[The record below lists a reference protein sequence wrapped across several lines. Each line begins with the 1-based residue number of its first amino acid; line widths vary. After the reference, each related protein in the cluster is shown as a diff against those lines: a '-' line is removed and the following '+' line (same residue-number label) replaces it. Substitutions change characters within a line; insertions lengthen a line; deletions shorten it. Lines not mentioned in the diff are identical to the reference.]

1 MTRKTYIGID
11 VSRDTLEVH
20 VLESGLHNVFS
31 NDEDGVEALVDWI
44 APLNPALVIL
54 EATGG
59 YEQDAVLSLLES
71 DLPVAVV
78 NPRQVRAYAEGMGV
92 HAKTD
97 RIDAE
102 VLAGFARDVGKKL
115 KPVSQEY
122 ASALRPM
129 VDRLGQ
135 IIRMRVAE
143 ESRLSH
149 LGKRSEFLRNEI
161 MEHIQWLRRKENDL
175 FGAIKEYVQA
185 RPELR
190 EKVEA
195 LVTIRGIGEKTA
207 YMLVAFVPQI
217 GTVNRRK
224 ISSLVGLAPFNRDSG
239 PRTGKRRI
247 RGGRRQARAGLYMP
261 TLAAMRFN
269 PSVRALRDRL
279 RARGKPNKVIIIACM
294 RKLLIIAN
302 AVVRD
307 HLEAKNQQIREE
319 FSLVA

>member
-11 VSRDTLEVH
+11 VSKDALEVH

-44 APLNPALVIL
+44 ASLNPALVIL

-102 VLAGFARDVGKKL
+102 VLAGFARNVGKKL

-143 ESRLSH
+143 EGRLSH

>member
-11 VSRDTLEVH
+11 VSKDALEVH

-307 HLEAKNQQIREE
+307 HLEAKNQQTGEE